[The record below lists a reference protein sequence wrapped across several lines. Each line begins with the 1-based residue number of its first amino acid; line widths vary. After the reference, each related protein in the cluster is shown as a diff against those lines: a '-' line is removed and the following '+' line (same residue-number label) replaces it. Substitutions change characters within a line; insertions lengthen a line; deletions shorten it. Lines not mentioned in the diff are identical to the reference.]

1 MDNRFLTIIGGGL
14 AGCEAAWQAAKRGF
28 RVILYDMKPQRFSPA
43 HSSSDLAELV
53 CSNSF
58 RSDDPSS
65 AVGLLKEEMRQLDS
79 LIMAAAAVT
88 KVPAG
93 KALAVDRSLFARFIT
108 ERIESLPAIEIRRE
122 EISEIP
128 LTDESHPLLILAT
141 GPLTADGLA
150 RSLQEITGEHL
161 AFYDAIAPI
170 ITADSLNREIIYQA
184 SRYDDGPGDYLNC
197 PMDKAQYLTF
207 ITELAAADKV
217 KLKSFEEKK
226 YFEGCLPIEVM
237 LERGVDTLR
246 FGPMKP
252 VGLSDPRTGRDPYA
266 VVQLRKENMEG
277 THYNMVGFQTKL
289 TYSEQQRVFRL
300 IPGMEQAEFE
310 RLGSIHRNTFVCGPK
325 VLEPTLQLKTRQ
337 DILLA
342 GQLTGVEGYV
352 ESTAM
357 GLLAGI
363 NAAHLLQGRKPVPPP
378 AETALGA
385 LIRHLTDTDAARFQ
399 PSNINFGL
407 FATLTSQDGKKVPKK
422 FRGQLRAEKA
432 LAALREWQAALHE
445 G

>member
-1 MDNRFLTIIGGGL
+1 MDDRFLTIIGGGL
-14 AGCEAAWQAAKRGF
+14 AGCEAAWQAAQRGC
-28 RVILYDMKPQRFSPA
+28 RVILHDMKPQRFSPA
-43 HSSSDLAELV
+43 HSSPDLAELV

-58 RSDDPSS
+58 RSDDPFS

-79 LIMAAAAVT
+79 LIMAAAAAT
-88 KVPAG
+88 RVPAG
-93 KALAVDRSLFARFIT
+93 KALAVDRTLFARFIT
-108 ERIESLPAIEIRRE
+108 ERIAAHPAIAIRRE
-122 EISEIP
+122 EISAIPRAAAAHP
-128 LTDESHPLLILAT
+128 LTILAT
-141 GPLTADGLA
+141 GPLTSDGLA
-150 RSLQEITGEHL
+150 RSLQEITGAHL

-170 ITADSLNREIIYQA
+170 VTADSLNREIIYQA
-184 SRYDDGPGDYLNC
+184 SRYDEGPGDYLNC
-197 PMDKAQYLTF
+197 PMDRNQYLTF
-207 ITELAAADKV
+207 ITALAAADKV
-217 KLKSFEEKK
+217 GLKPFEEKK

-252 VGLSDPRTGRDPYA
+252 VGLPDPRTGRDPYA
-266 VVQLRKENMEG
+266 VVQLRKENVAA

-289 TYSEQQRVFRL
+289 TYPEQQRVFRL

-310 RLGSIHRNTFVCGPK
+310 RLGSIHRNTFVCGPR
-325 VLEPTLQLKTRQ
+325 VLEATLQLKARE

-342 GQLTGVEGYV
+342 GQITGVEGYV
-352 ESTAM
+352 ESSAM

-378 AETALGA
+378 AETAHGA
-385 LIRHLTDTDAARFQ
+385 LIRHLTATDAAHFQ

-407 FATLTSQDGKKVPKK
+407 FADLAGENGRKVPKK
-422 FRGQLRAEKA
+422 LRGQLRAEKA
-432 LAALREWQAALHE
+432 LKALRAWQAIHA

>member
-1 MDNRFLTIIGGGL
+1 MADRFLTIIGGGL
-14 AGCEAAWQAAKRGF
+14 AGCEAAWQGAQRGCA
-28 RVILYDMKPQRFSPA
+28 VILYDMKPRRFSPA
-43 HSSSDLAELV
+43 HSSPDLAELV
-53 CSNSF
+53 CSNSL
-58 RSDDPSS
+58 RSDDPFS
-65 AVGLLKEEMRQLDS
+65 AVGLLKEEMRRLDS
-79 LIMAAAAVT
+79 LIMAAAAAT
-88 KVPAG
+88 RVPAG
-93 KALAVDRSLFARFIT
+93 KALAVDRTLFARFIT
-108 ERIESLPAIEIRRE
+108 EKIASHPAIEVRRE
-122 EISEIP
+122 EISTIP
-128 LTDESHPLLILAT
+128 LADEGHPLTIVAT
-141 GPLTADGLA
+141 GPLTSDGLA

-170 ITADSLNREIIYQA
+170 VTADSLNREIIYQA
-184 SRYDDGPGDYLNC
+184 SRYDEGPGDYLNC

-207 ITELAAADKV
+207 ITALAAADKV
-217 KLKSFEEKK
+217 ELKAFEEKK

-237 LERGVDTLR
+237 LERGEDTLR

-252 VGLSDPRTGRDPYA
+252 VGLPDPRNGRDPYA
-266 VVQLRKENMEG
+266 VVQLRKENVAG
-277 THYNMVGFQTKL
+277 SHYNMVGFQTKL
-289 TYSEQQRVFRL
+289 TYPEQKRVFRL

-325 VLEPTLQLKTRQ
+325 VLEPSLQLKTRK

-342 GQLTGVEGYV
+342 GQITGVEGYV

-363 NAAHLLQGRKPVPPP
+363 NAARLLQGKDAVSPPD
-378 AETALGA
+378 ETALGA
-385 LIRHLTDTDAARFQ
+385 LIRHLTRTDAGHFQ

-407 FATLTSQDGKKVPKK
+407 FADLAVQNGKKVPKK

-432 LAALREWQAALHE
+432 LKALSEWRAAIHA